1 MVKQMYFSRLLKGS
15 FNQNKNALHCVAFFK
30 ADIGDSVYTKISSL
44 KQHHDAVKTRVTWMR
59 QHAFCKILLFNVRNS
74 LFMLLVFV

>member
-1 MVKQMYFSRLLKGS
+1 MHAFS
-15 FNQNKNALHCVAFFK
+15 HTMHFFK

-44 KQHHDAVKTRVTWMR
+44 KQHHDAVKTCVTWMR

-74 LFMLLVFV
+74 LFMLLIFVGRVINVEIFKVETQT